1 MSVVDSRNVGSASCY
16 DGSYVYEL
24 SRLVLKRDLQ
34 SGIAAARYQ
43 TSGNYSRQNV
53 YIYVSS
59 RHKANHLFAFYRDL
73 AEHHCCNRYGTCALC
88 NELLLFDQRQY
99 GCCDLVFCDGYH
111 IVNILLYERESQIAR
126 MLYCDAVCKSAYRVQ
141 RYLLVVL
148 QAVRHACRFFC
159 LYAVYLYIRFKLLYS
174 VCNARD
180 KSAAADRHYYHIH
193 IRQLIKDLGMK
204 VSQLESLQKTGIET
218 KDTVFLEKKDSTEN
232 SPLVYHDAWTD
243 IEYLNRKLTYSMRD
257 SLAIALEREYKHRFL
272 FIKWGT
278 KGYDVKVANFNPH
291 SSIRYNTFVKKGR
304 K

>member
-1 MSVVDSRNVGSASCY
+1 MKKYIDVLITVATFLVFISVV
-16 DGSYVYEL
+16 
-24 SRLVLKRDLQ
+24 
-34 SGIAAARYQ
+34 
-43 TSGNYSRQNV
+43 
-53 YIYVSS
+53 
-59 RHKANHLFAFYRDL
+59 
-73 AEHHCCNRYGTCALC
+73 
-88 NELLLFDQRQY
+88 
-99 GCCDLVFCDGYH
+99 
-111 IVNILLYERESQIAR
+111 ILLTSCDRALRKEIESLREELAR
-126 MLYCDAVCKSAYRVQ
+126 QQQYVPLQ
-141 RYLLVVL
+141 RDTIRDSVEVITQHVREVEKIKEVL
-148 QAVRHACRFFC
+148 S
-159 LYAVYLYIRFKLLYS
+159 KE
-174 VCNARD
+174 D
-180 KSAAADRHYYHIH
+180 K
-193 IRQLIKDLGMK
+193 QLIKDLGMK